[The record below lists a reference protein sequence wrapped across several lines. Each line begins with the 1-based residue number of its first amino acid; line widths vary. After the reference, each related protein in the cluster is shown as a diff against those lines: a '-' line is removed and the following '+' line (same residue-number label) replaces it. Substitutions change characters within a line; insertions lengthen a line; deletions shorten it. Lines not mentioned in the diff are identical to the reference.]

1 MRAAATIAILATLA
15 LPAAAQ
21 APIAEDFGSWT
32 LGCVTD
38 RMTDRA
44 SCRLQLKEW
53 VERPGSGPGLALEIQ
68 DRGGRLVP
76 VVLARDLG
84 LDGASR
90 GLMALA
96 GRVQL
101 RFGRSPMA
109 ELGCGLEGRTLSCV
123 PAPADAERLER
134 ELAGAETV
142 LLRLTG
148 LGTGGGSNAEPTEFR
163 LSRTREA
170 MARFRQLVPP
180 DTSRPAE
187 GGSELRDLLGR
198 MQRMFQ

>member
-1 MRAAATIAILATLA
+1 MRAAATIAVLAALA
-15 LPAAAQ
+15 APAAAQ
-21 APIAEDFGSWT
+21 TPTAEDFGSWT

-38 RMTDRA
+38 RMTDRTA
-44 SCRLQLKEW
+44 CRLQHKEW

-76 VVLARDLG
+76 VVIARDLG

-101 RFGRSPMA
+101 RLGRTPMT

-123 PAPADAERLER
+123 PAPAEAERLER
-134 ELAGAETV
+134 ELATADTV

-148 LGTGGGSNAEPTEFR
+148 LGTSGGANAEPTELR

-170 MARFRQLVPP
+170 MARYRQLVPAEP
-180 DTSRPAE
+180 PRTTE